1 MFSDFYKSLWK
12 EGLGKC
18 NIIKSLYFR
27 QFCAFSFYSDHFCVY
42 IPKIQRV
49 KK

>member
-18 NIIKSLYFR
+18 NIIKSLYCR